1 MHAIS
6 RRSLTMAAAAVA
18 LCGVTAG
25 HTAVAAGA
33 AKNVRI
39 MWYSD
44 GNEGEVIDDLIKRFV
59 KANPDINVYVDQVA
73 YNVVRNTLPVQLEAG
88 SGPDIVRT
96 TELKVQAKHWLDL
109 RPYLSNAAYWDT
121 NFKDYMD
128 WLRPDGSNAIPGFMT
143 QLTVTGPFVNK
154 TLFEQAGVAMPG
166 ANATWDDWAKAVK
179 TVADKQ
185 GIPMALAFD
194 RSGHRFTGP
203 ALSMGA
209 KLFDAQGN
217 PAVIDDGFKA
227 MAQRIADW
235 HKAGIMPKEIWGGVS
250 GTTYKGA
257 NEEFVNS
264 QLVMYMSGSWQIPQ
278 FAKNIGDA
286 FDWVAVPNPCGPAA
300 CTGLPG
306 GAGLVAVKYTKEPQ
320 AVAKVMEYLSSEAV
334 MREFVERT
342 LFIPAH
348 AGLAKQPLNYKT
360 DNPMVKAALDVFV
373 KETGKFSPTALQM
386 QSNKWSGTIY
396 AALISRLGQVVAGE
410 MSLDD
415 AYARIDEDI
424 KKKMAE
430 TK

>member
-1 MHAIS
+1 MSMIT
-6 RRSLTMAAAAVA
+6 RRTLTMTAAAVA
-18 LCGVTAG
+18 LCGVASG
-25 HTAVAAGA
+25 AHTAAAATG
-33 AKNVRI
+33 VRI

-44 GNEGEVIDDLIKRFV
+44 GNEGEVVDDLIKRFN
-59 KANPDINVYVDQVA
+59 KANPDINVFIDHVA
-73 YNVVRNTLPVQLEAG
+73 FNVVRNTLPVQLEAG
-88 SGPDIVRT
+88 SGPDIVRAT
-96 TELKVQAKHWLDL
+96 DLKVQAKHWLDL

-121 NFKDYMD
+121 NFKDYLD

-154 TLFEQAGVAMPG
+154 TLFDQAGVAMPG
-166 ANATWDDWAKAVK
+166 EKATWDDWAKAVK
-179 TVADKQ
+179 EVQDKQ
-185 GIPMALAFD
+185 KVPMGLAFD

-209 KLFDAQGN
+209 KLFDAKGD
-217 PAVIDDGFKA
+217 PAVLDEGFKA
-227 MAQRIADW
+227 MAGRIVDW
-235 HKAGIMPKEIWGGVS
+235 HKSGLMPKEIWGGVS

-306 GAGLVAVKYTKEPQ
+306 GAGLVAVKYTKQPQ
-320 AVAKVMEYLSSEAV
+320 AVAKVMEYLSSEPV

-342 LFIPAH
+342 QFIPAH
-348 AGLAKQPLNYKT
+348 ANLAKQKLNYQT
-360 DNPMVKAALDVFV
+360 DNPLVKAALEVFV
-373 KETGKFSPTALQM
+373 KETSKFTPTALAM

-410 MSLDD
+410 MSIDD